1 MHFSKDDKSMNLAK
15 KIILLCFILLLG
27 ACANYKTDKPKQI
40 KEKSFYS
47 SIGFALIYNK
57 NLFEEGGIDK
67 KLNNNEIIDNK
78 LNNDQII
85 AMHSSLKKNTLIQII
100 NPETSKIIETRIF
113 RRAYYPKI
121 FNIALSKKVATILE
135 LDIDNPY
142 VEVFEIKENKTFIAK
157 EGTIFEEEKQV
168 AESAP
173 IDEIKMDDLSEEQ
186 IDIKKKIDK
195 KNNFVLVISDFY
207 YYDSAQNLKE
217 ELMKKTQI
225 NNFSV
230 KKIND
235 TKYRL
240 SVGPFKNFNA
250 LKSIYIS
257 LNNLGFEGINIYRVQ
272 E

>member
-1 MHFSKDDKSMNLAK
+1 MNLTK
-15 KIILLCFILLLG
+15 KIILFCAILLLS
-27 ACANYKTDKPKQI
+27 ACAEYKTDKPKEA
-40 KEKSFYS
+40 KERKFYS
-47 SIGFALIYNK
+47 SKGFALIYSDS
-57 NLFEEGGIDK
+57 LFEQGGIDK
-67 KLNNNEIIDNK
+67 ELNNNEIIDNK
-78 LNNDQII
+78 LNNEQIL
-85 AMHSSLKKNTLIQII
+85 ALHSSLKKNTLIKII
-100 NPETSKIIETRIF
+100 NPDTSIVVETKIF
-113 RRAYYPKI
+113 RRADYPNI
-121 FNIALSKKVATILE
+121 FNIVLSKKIATILE
-135 LDIDNPY
+135 LNLDNPY
-142 VEVFEIKENKTFIAK
+142 VEVFEVKKNKTFIAK
-157 EGTIFEEEKQV
+157 EGNIFDT
-168 AESAP
+168 SAP
-173 IDEIKMDDLSEEQ
+173 IDEIKMDDLSDEQ
-186 IDIKKKIDK
+186 MDTKKKFDK

>member
-1 MHFSKDDKSMNLAK
+1 
-15 KIILLCFILLLG
+15 
-27 ACANYKTDKPKQI
+27 
-40 KEKSFYS
+40 
-47 SIGFALIYNK
+47 
-57 NLFEEGGIDK
+57 
-67 KLNNNEIIDNK
+67 
-78 LNNDQII
+78 
-85 AMHSSLKKNTLIQII
+85 
-100 NPETSKIIETRIF
+100 
-113 RRAYYPKI
+113 
-121 FNIALSKKVATILE
+121 
-135 LDIDNPY
+135 
-142 VEVFEIKENKTFIAK
+142 
-157 EGTIFEEEKQV
+157 
-168 AESAP
+168 
-173 IDEIKMDDLSEEQ
+173 MDDLSEEQ
-186 IDIKKKIDK
+186 TDIKKKIDK

-257 LNNLGFEGINIYRVQ
+257 LNNLGFEGINIYREQ

>member
-1 MHFSKDDKSMNLAK
+1 MNLAK

-78 LNNDQII
+78 LNNEQII

-100 NPETSKIIETRIF
+100 NPETSKIIETRIY

-121 FNIALSKKVATILE
+121 FNIVLSKKIATFLE

-142 VEVFEIKENKTFIAK
+142 VEIFEVKENKTFIAK
-157 EGTIFEEEKQV
+157 EGNIYEEERKV
-168 AESAP
+168 AEVVVV
-173 IDEIKMDDLSEEQ
+173 DKVEMDDLSEEQ
-186 IDIKKKIDK
+186 LYSKKISDKKKD
-195 KNNFVLVISDFY
+195 FVLIIADFY
-207 YYDSAQNLKE
+207 YRDSAENLKK
-217 ELMKKTQI
+217 ELVKKTKI
-225 NNFSV
+225 NKFSV

-235 TKYRL
+235 NKYRL
-240 SVGPFKNFNA
+240 AVGPFKNFNA
-250 LKSIYIS
+250 LKTIYIS
-257 LNNLGFEGINIYRVQ
+257 LNNLGFEGLNIYRK
-272 E
+272 